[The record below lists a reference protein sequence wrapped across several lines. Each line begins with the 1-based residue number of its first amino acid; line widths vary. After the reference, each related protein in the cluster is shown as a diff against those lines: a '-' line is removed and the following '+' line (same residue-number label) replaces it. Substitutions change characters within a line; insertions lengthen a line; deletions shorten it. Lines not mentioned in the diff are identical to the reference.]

1 MKKMNYRLSCSVAV
15 LVFLCMGLVSTG
27 FAQTNVPEVKP
38 KSASDTAQSQG
49 GFHSADVPRVYYLT
63 ELENPDA
70 WTSAKAAGDP
80 WHKRWYGIGK
90 NAPIRP
96 EILVLEGVNFDFDKS
111 DIRPDAAV
119 ILDRTVTLL
128 KTAKYRAVKVVDV
141 GYTDSKGTFTY
152 NQSLSERRA
161 KAVRD
166 YYIRHGI
173 AADRVLAEG
182 RGETMPVEP
191 NFLPSG
197 KDNPAGRAENRR
209 MELEI
214 WY

>member
-1 MKKMNYRLSCSVAV
+1 
-15 LVFLCMGLVSTG
+15 
-27 FAQTNVPEVKP
+27 
-38 KSASDTAQSQG
+38 
-49 GFHSADVPRVYYLT
+49 VYYLT

-70 WTSAKAAGDP
+70 WQSAKSAGDP

-90 NAPIRP
+90 DAPIRP

-111 DIRPDAAV
+111 NIRPDAAV
-119 ILDRTVTLL
+119 ILDRVVALL

-141 GYTDSKGTFTY
+141 GYTDSKGTFAY

-161 KAVRD
+161 KSVRD
-166 YYIRHGI
+166 YFISHGI
-173 AADRVLAEG
+173 AANRVIAEG

-191 NFLPSG
+191 NKLPSG